1 MPHLLVA
8 GKLHPAGV
16 NRILELEKDGYSV
29 TYIEDIS
36 EKSYSGLISDADAL
50 IIRTQP
56 LSSETLNKASN
67 LKVVSRHGV
76 GYDAIDLQALN
87 SRKIALTIVGDVN
100 SVSVAEH
107 AMMQLLACAKHV
119 VRADRSVR
127 DPSKWNWRN
136 QLEQREISQSNLLI
150 VGFGRAGQKLA
161 QMAKAFNMD
170 VRAYDPYIGTDKWP
184 NKDVIRVKDLYQG
197 LSWAD
202 CLSLHVPKS
211 EKPLISETAFAH
223 MKPGMIIANTSRGG
237 VIDERALLNALD
249 SGQVH
254 AVGLDVF
261 EQEPPSSKLK
271 LCNRDDTLLSPH
283 IAGLTDKASE
293 RMALACIDNAIDYLN
308 GTINPNLI
316 VNKEALL

>member
-8 GKLHPAGV
+8 GKLHPTGV
-16 NRILELEKDGYSV
+16 NRIFELKKEGYSV

-36 EKSYSGLISDADAL
+36 ENSYSSLISDADAL
-50 IIRTQP
+50 VIRTQP
-56 LSSETLNKASN
+56 LSSETLNNASN

-136 QLEQREISQSNLLI
+136 QLEQREISGSNLLI

-161 QMAKAFNMD
+161 QMAKAFNMN
-170 VRAYDPYIGTDKWP
+170 VRAYDPYIVTDKWP
-184 NKDVIRVKDLYQG
+184 HKDVIRATDLYQG

-202 CLSLHVPKS
+202 CLSCL
-211 EKPLISETAFAH
+211 LY
-223 MKPGMIIANTSRGG
+223 TSPSPRDQRGS
-237 VIDERALLNALD
+237 RM
-249 SGQVH
+249 
-254 AVGLDVF
+254 
-261 EQEPPSSKLK
+261 PSS
-271 LCNRDDTLLSPH
+271 
-283 IAGLTDKASE
+283 A
-293 RMALACIDNAIDYLN
+293 
-308 GTINPNLI
+308 
-316 VNKEALL
+316 

>member
-8 GKLHPAGV
+8 GKLHPTGV
-16 NRILELEKDGYSV
+16 NRIFELKKEGYSV

-36 EKSYSGLISDADAL
+36 EKSYSSLISDVDAL
-50 IIRTQP
+50 VIRTQP
-56 LSSETLNKASN
+56 LSSETLNNASN

-136 QLEQREISQSNLLI
+136 QLEQREISGSNLLI

-161 QMAKAFNMD
+161 QMAKAFNMN
-170 VRAYDPYIGTDKWP
+170 VRAYDPYIVTDKWP
-184 NKDVIRVKDLYQG
+184 HKDVIRVTDLYQG

-237 VIDERALLNALD
+237 VIDEKALLNALN

-261 EQEPPSSKLK
+261 EQEPPSSKLE

-293 RMALACIDNAIDYLN
+293 RMALACIDNAINYLK

>member
-1 MPHLLVA
+1 MAHLLVA

-16 NRILELEKDGYSV
+16 NRILELEKEGFSV

-56 LSSETLNKASN
+56 LSSETLNNASN

-76 GYDAIDLQALN
+76 GYDAIDLPALN

-119 VRADRSVR
+119 IRADRSVR

-161 QMAKAFNMD
+161 QMAKAFNMN

-184 NKDVIRVKDLYQG
+184 NKDVIRTKDLYQG

-237 VIDERALLNALD
+237 VIDEKALLNALN

-261 EQEPPSSKLK
+261 EQEPPSSKLE

-293 RMALACIDNAIDYLN
+293 RMALACINNAIDYLN

>member
-1 MPHLLVA
+1 MYKLLVA

-16 NRILELEKDGYSV
+16 DRIFELEQKGYLV
-29 TYIEDIS
+29 TYIEDIT
-36 EKSYSGLISDADAL
+36 EESYARLISDADAL

-56 LSSETLNKASN
+56 LSSETLSSASK

-76 GYDAIDLQALN
+76 GYDAIDLNALN

-107 AMMQLLACAKHV
+107 AMMMLLACAKHA
-119 VRADRSVR
+119 VRGDRSVR
-127 DPSKWNWRN
+127 IPSKWNWRN
-136 QLEQREISQSNLLI
+136 QLEQREVSGSNLLI

-161 QMAKAFNMD
+161 QMAKAFKMS
-170 VRAYDPYIGTDKWP
+170 VSAFDPYISPEQWP
-184 NKDVIRVKDLYQG
+184 DDDVNRFSDLAQG
-197 LSWAD
+197 LAWAD

-211 EKPLISETAFAH
+211 EKPLINVAEFTQ
-223 MKPGMIIANTSRGG
+223 MKPGIIIANTSRGG
-237 VIDERALLNALD
+237 VICETALVNALN
-249 SGQVH
+249 SGKVH

-261 EQEPPSSKLK
+261 EKEPPILGKE
-271 LCNRDDTLLSPH
+271 LCDRDDVLLSPH

-293 RMALACIDNAIDYLN
+293 RMALACIENAINYLN

-316 VNKEALL
+316 VNKEALI

>member
-16 NRILELEKDGYSV
+16 HRILELENEGYSV

-50 IIRTQP
+50 VIRTQP
-56 LSSETLNKASN
+56 LSSETLNNASN

-119 VRADRSVR
+119 IRADQSVR

-136 QLEQREISQSNLLI
+136 QLEQREISGSNLLI

-161 QMAKAFNMD
+161 QMAKAFNMN

-184 NKDVIRVKDLYQG
+184 YKDVIRAKDLYQG
-197 LSWAD
+197 LLWAD

-237 VIDERALLNALD
+237 VIDERALLNALK

-261 EQEPPSSKLK
+261 EQEPPSSKLE

-316 VNKEALL
+316 VNEEALR

>member
-1 MPHLLVA
+1 MPKLLVA

-16 NRILELEKDGYSV
+16 DRIFELEQEGYSV
-29 TYIEDIS
+29 TYIEEITED
-36 EKSYSGLISDADAL
+36 SYGRLISNAYAL
-50 IIRTQP
+50 IIRIQP
-56 LSSETLNKASN
+56 LSKETLDNASK

-76 GYDAIDLQALN
+76 GYDAIDLNALN

-107 AMMQLLACAKHV
+107 AMMMLLACAKHAI
-119 VRADRSVR
+119 RGDQSVR

-136 QLEQREISQSNLLI
+136 QLEQREISGSNLLI

-161 QMAKAFNMD
+161 QMAKAFKMS
-170 VRAYDPYIGTDKWP
+170 VRAFDPYISPEQWP
-184 NKDVIRVKDLYQG
+184 DKDVIRFSDLAQG
-197 LSWAD
+197 LAWAD

-211 EKPLISETAFAH
+211 ETPLINVAEFTQ

-237 VIDERALLNALD
+237 VICEKSLVNALK
-249 SGQVH
+249 SGKVH
-254 AVGLDVF
+254 AAGLDVF
-261 EQEPPSSKLK
+261 EEEPPSFGEE
-271 LCNRDDTLLSPH
+271 LCDRDDVLLSPH

-293 RMALACIDNAIDYLN
+293 RMALACIQNAINYLN

-316 VNKEALL
+316 VNREALI

>member
-1 MPHLLVA
+1 MSKLLVA

-16 NRILELEKDGYSV
+16 NRIFKLEQEGYSV
-29 TYIEDIS
+29 TYIEDIT
-36 EKSYSGLISDADAL
+36 EESYAHLISDADAL

-56 LSSETLNKASN
+56 LSIETLNNASK

-76 GYDAIDLQALN
+76 GYDAIDLNALN

-107 AMMQLLACAKHV
+107 AMMMLLACAKHAI
-119 VRADRSVR
+119 RGDRSVR

-136 QLEQREISQSNLLI
+136 QLEQREISGSNLLI

-161 QMAKAFNMD
+161 QMAKAFNMS
-170 VRAYDPYIGTDKWP
+170 VSAFDPYISQEQWP
-184 NKDVIRVKDLYQG
+184 DNDVIRITDLAQG
-197 LSWAD
+197 LAWAD

-211 EKPLISETAFAH
+211 EKPLINVAEFTQ
-223 MKPGMIIANTSRGG
+223 MKPGIIIANTSRGG
-237 VIDERALLNALD
+237 VICEKALVNALN
-249 SGQVH
+249 SGKVH

-261 EQEPPSSKLK
+261 EQEPPSFGEE
-271 LCNRDDTLLSPH
+271 LCDRDDVMLSPH

-293 RMALACIDNAIDYLN
+293 RMALACIENAINYLN

-316 VNKEALL
+316 VNKEALI

>member
-8 GKLHPAGV
+8 GKLHPTGV
-16 NRILELEKDGYSV
+16 NRIFELKKEGHSV

-36 EKSYSGLISDADAL
+36 ENSYSSLISDADAL
-50 IIRTQP
+50 VIRTQP
-56 LSSETLNKASN
+56 LSSETLNNASN

-136 QLEQREISQSNLLI
+136 QLEQREISGSNLLI

-161 QMAKAFNMD
+161 QMAKAFNMN

-184 NKDVIRVKDLYQG
+184 HKDVTRTTDLYQG

-237 VIDERALLNALD
+237 VIDEKALLNALN

-261 EQEPPSSKLK
+261 EQEPPSSKLE

-293 RMALACIDNAIDYLN
+293 RMALACIDNAINYLK

>member
-1 MPHLLVA
+1 MSKLLVA

-16 NRILELEKDGYSV
+16 NRIIELEQEGHSV
-29 TYIEDIS
+29 TYIEDIT
-36 EKSYSGLISDADAL
+36 EESYASLISDADAL

-56 LSSETLNKASN
+56 LSTETLNNASK

-76 GYDAIDLQALN
+76 GYDAIDLNALN

-107 AMMQLLACAKHV
+107 AMMMLLACAKHAI
-119 VRADRSVR
+119 RGDRCVR

-136 QLEQREISQSNLLI
+136 QLEQREISGSNLFI
-150 VGFGRAGQKLA
+150 IGFGRAGQKLA
-161 QMAKAFNMD
+161 QMAKAFKMS
-170 VRAYDPYIGTDKWP
+170 VSAFDPYISPEQWP
-184 NKDVIRVKDLYQG
+184 DNDVIRFSDLAQG
-197 LSWAD
+197 LAWAD

-211 EKPLISETAFAH
+211 GKPLINAAEFTQ

-237 VIDERALLNALD
+237 VICEKALVNALE
-249 SGQVH
+249 SGKVH
-254 AVGLDVF
+254 AAGLDVF
-261 EQEPPSSKLK
+261 EQEPPSFGEELWD
-271 LCNRDDTLLSPH
+271 RDDVLLSPH

-293 RMALACIDNAIDYLN
+293 RMALACIENAINYLN

-316 VNKEALL
+316 VNKEALI